1 MNLWKK
7 YTCTITVKNRL
18 VGGIPT
24 NADLIAGWV
33 QANMKEATKEE
44 REKLV
49 TATIDQLPA
58 LAEERAEKTWTT
70 FKADAEGIYFEGRN
84 VKAMLKECANIL
96 RDMLVKDDK
105 KVTKAAGE
113 KESKSRYTNLKSRLA
128 ERCFVEEEKIRFTR
142 DGKPVLKPDGNEE
155 RAIHV
160 MGPQGPRTALKKV
173 DFVSGP
179 VELSFTLRT
188 LADGIVDEEL
198 LRTLLEFGGYNGLGT
213 DRAMGN
219 GVFELKT
226 LQAL

>member
-7 YTCTITVKNRL
+7 YAVTIIVKNRL

-24 NADLIAGWV
+24 NVDLIAGWV

-44 REKLV
+44 RAKLV
-49 TATIDQLPA
+49 DATIDHLPK

-84 VKAMLKECANIL
+84 MKAMLKECANIL

-105 KVTKAAGE
+105 RANDS
-113 KESKSRYTNLKSRLA
+113 SKSRFTNLKSRLA
-128 ERCFVEEEKIRFTR
+128 ERCFVEEDKIRFTR

-179 VELSFTLRT
+179 VELSFTLRV
-188 LADGIVDEEL
+188 LADGVVDEEL
-198 LRTLLEFGGYNGLGT
+198 LKTIFEFGGYNGLGT

-226 LQAL
+226 LLPV